1 MKIKF
6 EVTGAER
13 KQLVNHIAE
22 ATGFT
27 PKYKGMPTAAYEV
40 GSITVT
46 KDGTC
51 IVDDNE
57 AESIRILQDLAG
69 ATTEEPVSKAAFTVS
84 IPLDKVKV
92 RNLTNLLESKGYL
105 IKHALH
111 IDDLRF
117 ELNEDS
123 LSFPWFSELPEPDEV
138 HAYSALIAALC
149 KMSKEQKRISAT
161 EKPVD
166 NERYSFR
173 CFLLRLGFIGDEYKT
188 DRRILMRYLP
198 GNNAFK
204 GGVGHAIS
212 E

>member
-1 MKIKF
+1 MEIKF
-6 EVTGAER
+6 NVTGADR

-69 ATTEEPVSKAAFTVS
+69 ATTEEPVSKVSFTIS

-92 RNLTNLLESKGYL
+92 GNLTNLLEAKGYL

-111 IDDLRF
+111 IEGLRF

-123 LSFPWFSELPEPDEV
+123 ISFPWFSELPEPDEV

-161 EKPVD
+161 ENPVD
-166 NERYSFR
+166 NERYAFR
-173 CFLLRLGFIGDEYKT
+173 YFLLRLGFIGDEYKA

-198 GNNAFK
+198 GNSAFK
-204 GGVGHAIS
+204 GGEGHAIS

>member
-1 MKIKF
+1 MEIKF

-69 ATTEEPVSKAAFTVS
+69 ATTEEPVSTAAFTVS

-92 RNLTNLLESKGYL
+92 GNLTNLLEAKGYL

-111 IDDLRF
+111 IEDLRF

-123 LSFPWFSELPEPDEV
+123 ISFPWFSELPEPDEV

-173 CFLLRLGFIGDEYKT
+173 CFLLRLGFIGDEYKA

-198 GNNAFK
+198 GNSAFK
-204 GGVGHAIS
+204 GGEGHEIS
-212 E
+212 G

>member
-1 MKIKF
+1 MEIKF

-27 PKYKGMPTAAYEV
+27 PKYKGMPTAAYAV

-69 ATTEEPVSKAAFTVS
+69 ATTEEPASKAAFTVS

-92 RNLTNLLESKGYL
+92 GNLTNLLEAKGYL

-111 IDDLRF
+111 IEDLRF

-123 LSFPWFSELPEPDEV
+123 ISFPWFSELPEPDEV

-149 KMSKEQKRISAT
+149 KISKEQKRISAT
-161 EKPVD
+161 EKLVD
-166 NERYSFR
+166 NERYAFR
-173 CFLLRLGFIGDEYKT
+173 CFLLRLGFIGDEYKA

-198 GNNAFK
+198 GNSAFK
-204 GGVGHAIS
+204 GGEGHAIS
-212 E
+212 K

>member
-1 MKIKF
+1 MEIKF

-27 PKYKGMPTAAYEV
+27 PKYKGMPTAAYAV

-69 ATTEEPVSKAAFTVS
+69 ATTEEPASKAAFTVS

-92 RNLTNLLESKGYL
+92 GNLTNLLEAKGYL

-111 IDDLRF
+111 IEDLRF

-123 LSFPWFSELPEPDEV
+123 ISFPWFSELPEPDEV

-149 KMSKEQKRISAT
+149 KISKEQKRISAT
-161 EKPVD
+161 EKLVD
-166 NERYSFR
+166 NERYAFR
-173 CFLLRLGFIGDEYKT
+173 CFLLRLGFIGDEYKA

-198 GNNAFK
+198 GNSAFK
-204 GGVGHAIS
+204 GGEGHAIS

>member
-123 LSFPWFSELPEPDEV
+123 ISFPWFSELPEPDEV

-198 GNNAFK
+198 GNSAFK

>member
-1 MKIKF
+1 MEIKF
-6 EVTGAER
+6 EVTGSER

-92 RNLTNLLESKGYL
+92 GNLTNLLESKGYL

-123 LSFPWFSELPEPDEV
+123 ISFPWFSELPEPDEV
-138 HAYSALIAALC
+138 HAYSAFISALC

-198 GNNAFK
+198 GNSAFK